1 VRAQIA
7 GVGGAV
13 HLVKPDEP
21 HATSASALQA
31 ALRDLASEALERRT
45 GVVMTID
52 ELQLVRSEHA
62 TAFGAALQRA
72 IGANW
77 PIIGAGAG
85 LPAMRD
91 PDRLPKA
98 ISNAPNGITSAP
110 LTGQPR
116 CMP

>member
-7 GVGGAV
+7 GVGGEV
-13 HLVKPDEP
+13 HLAKPDEP
-21 HATSASALQA
+21 HATSAIAVQA
-31 ALRDLASEALERRT
+31 ALGELASEALERRT
-45 GVVMTID
+45 GVVLTID

-62 TAFGAALQRA
+62 TA

-77 PIIGAGAG
+77 PIIVAGAG

-98 ISNAPNGITSAP
+98 ISNAPNDITSAP
-110 LTGQPR
+110 LTGRPR
-116 CMP
+116 CIP